1 VDEKNMRKASKVHG
15 FTLIEVMIV
24 VAIVAILAAVAYPS
38 YQQSIT
44 KTRRTTAQACLVEV
58 AQFMERFYTTNLR
71 YDQTIGGVDV
81 VLANPTCRTDIAAF
95 YVLEFVTDEPTQST
109 YALQAAPQGGQA
121 TADAGCGTLTLTQAG
136 TKSRSGAKALN
147 QCWQ

>member
-1 VDEKNMRKASKVHG
+1 MKKVSKVHG

-44 KTRRTTAQACLVEV
+44 KTRRTAAQACLVEV

-71 YDQTIGGVDV
+71 YDQTTGVV
-81 VLANPTCRTDIAAF
+81 AAAVELPNSTCRTDVAAF
-95 YVLEFVTDEPTQST
+95 YVLQFVTGEPTQST
-109 YALQAAPQGGQA
+109 YALQAVPQGGQA

-136 TKSRSGAKALN
+136 TKSRSGTKALN